1 MARGYFI
8 REGDKTTCGGVVIA
22 GDGRTNMMGFNHA
35 REGDPVTCG
44 VDGKA
49 YIIVGGIGFID
60 SNGRSPAGTLD
71 SSSTCPC
78 RARLI
83 NSLSHS
89 YEKQDK
95 PSAQRATQPDK
106 RSAPKPQMADSASPT
121 HAPKAEIYAR
131 SFAITNSETGQPLAN
146 RKFIAVVNGHEKSGI
161 TDAAGMAHIK
171 TSSADSIVALH
182 VVFNAP
188 ARELSELSRIV
199 Q

>member
-1 MARGYFI
+1 MATGYFI
-8 REGDKTTCGGVVIA
+8 RVGDKTDCGGVVFA
-22 GDGRTNMMGFNHA
+22 GDKRTMMMGFSHA

-44 VDGKA
+44 VDGKV
-49 YIIVGGIGFID
+49 YEIVGGVGFID

-71 SSSTCPC
+71 SFSTCPC

-83 NSLSHS
+83 NSLGHT
-89 YEKQDK
+89 YEKPNK

-106 RSAPKPQMADSASPT
+106 RSAPKPHMADSETPIRSA
-121 HAPKAEIYAR
+121 KADIYAR
-131 SFAITNSETGQPLAN
+131 SFVITNSETGQPLAN
-146 RKFIAVVNGHEKSGI
+146 RKFIAVVNGREKSGI
-161 TDAAGMAHIK
+161 TDAAGMAHIQ
-171 TSSADSIVALH
+171 TSSADSVVALH